1 MKTELTKALSYG
13 NFGLQQ
19 AQTVTQRTQTANRV
33 HESLAKAG
41 SGDRARLADVY
52 VQSAR
57 EAKSAEQVR
66 NENRQQQVKTA
77 SRQFAQVLSRENVDI
92 NKMMAALIAPPM
104 NGTQP
109 QVQLGQ
115 IIDRLA

>member
-19 AQTVTQRTQTANRV
+19 AQTVTQRTQTVNRV

-41 SGDRARLADVY
+41 GSERARLADVY

-57 EAKSAEQVR
+57 EAKNAEQTLHQSR
-66 NENRQQQVKTA
+66 NQQVKTA
-77 SRQFAQVLSRENVDI
+77 SRQFAQVLSKENTDV
-92 NKMMAALIAPPM
+92 NKLMATLIAPPM

-115 IIDRLA
+115 IVDRFA